1 MRYALVNPNW
11 SFEGSAYFG
20 CRDCH
25 FPLELG
31 YSKALLEKAGFDSVI
46 IDGQMEGL
54 ALPDIRRRVEA
65 FSPDFIVV
73 TTAPSYLFWRCPPPE
88 LKTPIELMQA
98 LEGIK
103 ACRIAMG
110 PHGSVTPAAV
120 MKKLGADIV
129 IMGEGESVL
138 PDIGRNAG
146 DLGKITS
153 ICVNVNGSARIQ
165 GRPAASDMASLPAL
179 KWPAEYM
186 QRHSHH
192 HHRFATRPTGLG
204 AEVEASRGCPYSC
217 TFCAKDAF
225 RTNYRKRP
233 LEAVLEELDWLV
245 DNGAGYAY
253 FIDEIFMPDRA
264 LLDALASRKLS
275 FGIQTRIDLWKP
287 GMLSLLGAAG
297 CVSIEAGVESIS
309 ERGRNLL
316 GKRCAASTG
325 ELVELLSA
333 ARKSV
338 PFVQA
343 TLLDSHV
350 DDPGTV
356 ESWRSMLLRSG
367 VWANS
372 PVPMFPY
379 PGSGEYTKRW
389 GRPDDYAWERAHE
402 HYLEVNGSF
411 SDIQNSK
418 PVPLRELEK
427 R

>member
-11 SFEGSAYFG
+11 NFDGSAYFG
-20 CRDCH
+20 CRECH

-31 YSKALLEKAGFDSVI
+31 YSKALLGEAGFDSII
-46 IDGQMEGL
+46 IDAHMEGL
-54 ALPDIRRRVEA
+54 SLAEVRLRVEA

-88 LKTPIELMQA
+88 LKIPMELMEA

-103 ACRIAMG
+103 GQRIVMG

-129 IMGEGESVL
+129 IIGEGESVL

-146 DLGKITS
+146 DFGKVPS
-153 ICVNVNGSARIQ
+153 ICVNRNGVAEIQ

-179 KWPAEYM
+179 KWGAEYIS
-186 QRHSHH
+186 RHSHH
-192 HHRFATRPTGLG
+192 HHRFATRPEGLG

-217 TFCAKDAF
+217 TFCAKDSF

-233 LEAVLEELDWLV
+233 LEAVLEELDCLCA
-245 DNGAGYAY
+245 NGVGYVY

-287 GMLSLLGAAG
+287 GMLSLLGEAG

-309 ERGRNLL
+309 ERGRSLL
-316 GKRCAASTG
+316 GKRCAASTE
-325 ELVELLSA
+325 ELVALLSA

-343 TLLDSHV
+343 TLLDSRV
-350 DDPGTV
+350 DDPLAV
-356 ESWRSMLLRSG
+356 EAWRSMLLDHG

-411 SDIQNSK
+411 SDIQSSN